1 MSKQRALN
9 AINGIM
15 SDRIP
20 QWDFPDNVLLAK
32 KILPYDIWE
41 NTERTSVDLFK
52 HYDIDMTH
60 YIPGGIAEWNF
71 PLVRYY
77 NDADYIQNEDTL
89 PYIKAYKKETAKP
102 YRSMY
107 DNLHM
112 HCSASFWGMAPTMAM
127 DKYCFESPEDVL
139 NFNPQEKDSFT
150 LEERIVFFKDYYRQK
165 QDLFGDHCLFM
176 GWYYHTLFMWPVEIF
191 GWENFML
198 AALTDPERFK
208 EILDQFYEISKRDL
222 TAMSTVEGLPL
233 IGCHDDLCNA
243 NGPMFSP
250 DWYREFIYDR
260 YSELTSILHR
270 NGKKALFVCDGN
282 TTPVLGDIAATGFDG
297 ISSDGNTDLG
307 DIKKFFSGK
316 IITGGMKPAVV
327 SGGTPA
333 QIEQMVK
340 ETVAIIKD
348 EPGYF
353 FQCPGM
359 NGKTPLENVDHYQQ
373 CIRKYGRR
381 N

>member
-1 MSKQRALN
+1 M
-9 AINGIM
+9 G
-15 SDRIP
+15 DRIP

-32 KILPYDIWE
+32 EIAAYDIWE
-41 NTERTSVDLFK
+41 DTERTAVDLYRHF
-52 HYDIDMTH
+52 DIDMTH

-77 NDADYIQNEDTL
+77 NEADYIENDDTK
-89 PYIKAYKKETAKP
+89 PYLKAYKKETVKP

-107 DNLHM
+107 DTLDM

-127 DKYCFESPEDVL
+127 KGYRFNSPEEVL
-139 NFNPQEKDSFT
+139 AFNPLEKDHFT
-150 LEERIVFFKDYYRQK
+150 LAERTAFFQSYYKEK
-165 QDLFGDHCLFM
+165 QELFGDSCLFM

-208 EILDQFYEISKRDL
+208 EILDQFYAISKRDL
-222 TAMSTVEGLPL
+222 TAMSAVEGLPL

-260 YSELTSILHR
+260 YGELTSILHAA
-270 NGKKALFVCDGN
+270 GKKALFVCDGN
-282 TTPVLGDIAATGFDG
+282 VVPLLDDVAATGFDG
-297 ISSDGNTDLG
+297 ISVDGNSDLRAITG
-307 DIKKFFSGK
+307 RFSGK
-316 IITGGMKPAVV
+316 IIVGGMNPAVL
-327 SGGTPA
+327 SGGTFD
-333 QIEQMVK
+333 QIEHMVK
-340 ETVAIIKD
+340 KTVAAVKE

-359 NGKTPLENVDHYQQ
+359 NGKTPLKNVEHYQR
-373 CIRKYGRR
+373 CIRKYGQRS
-381 N
+381 

>member
-20 QWDFPDNVLLAK
+20 QWDFPDNVLLAE
-32 KILPYDIWE
+32 KIATYDIWE
-41 NTERTSVDLFK
+41 DTERTSVDLLRHF
-52 HYDIDMTH
+52 DVDMTH

-77 NDADYIQNEDTL
+77 SDADYVLSEDTR
-89 PYIKAYKKETAKP
+89 PYLKAYQKETPRP

-107 DNLHM
+107 DTLGM
-112 HCSASFWGMAPTMAM
+112 KSSASFWGMAPTMAM
-127 DKYCFESPEDVL
+127 KGYCFDSPEQVL
-139 NFNPQEKDSFT
+139 EFNPQEHDAFT
-150 LEERIVFFKDYYRQK
+150 LEERVSFFKDYYREK
-165 QDLFGDHCLFM
+165 QALLDDNGLFM

-198 AALTDPERFK
+198 AAMTDPDRFK
-208 EILDQFYEISKRDL
+208 EILNQFYEISKRDL
-222 TAMSTVEGLPL
+222 TAMSAVEGLPL

-260 YSELTSILHR
+260 YSELTGILHSA
-270 NGKKALFVCDGN
+270 GKKALFVCDGN
-282 TTPVLGDIAATGFDG
+282 TASILSDVAATGFDG
-297 ISSDGNTDLG
+297 IAVDGNTDLREV
-307 DIKKFFSGK
+307 KKSFSGK
-316 IITGGMKPAVV
+316 IIAGGMKPAIV
-327 SGGTPA
+327 SNGTSE
-333 QIEQMVK
+333 QIEGMVR
-340 ETVAIIKD
+340 ETVAIIRD

-359 NGKTPLENVDHYQQ
+359 NGKTALKNVDHYQR
-373 CIRKYGRR
+373 CIREYGNR
-381 N
+381 